1 MLLGGAVAAL
11 ASQSR
16 VEAEIHNIYEVAM
29 GALIGT
35 LVTLLVD
42 ATVGG
47 VIHGLSANGESRLGN
62 KELEALVGHA
72 IHARRHTY
80 APYSKFEV
88 GAALLGKRG
97 EVYLGCNVE
106 NAAYPL
112 TICAEQ
118 SAVAHAVSEGER
130 NFLAIA
136 IVSSTGEP
144 CAPCGARVAKC

>member
-1 MLLGGAVAAL
+1 M
-11 ASQSR
+11 
-16 VEAEIHNIYEVAM
+16 
-29 GALIGT
+29 
-35 LVTLLVD
+35 
-42 ATVGG
+42 
-47 VIHGLSANGESRLGN
+47 IHGLSANGEIRLGN

-72 IHARRHTY
+72 IHARRHAY

-118 SAVAHAVSEGER
+118 SAVARAVSEGER

-144 CAPCGARVAKC
+144 CAPCGACRQVLNEFAPDMLVVTTSTAGELIVSTVRELLPSAFGPQNLR